1 LVQKPPVAYMQQ
13 CMASFREAGIGNPLV
28 GTAQAYWQI
37 DKNVTAPRDM
47 MEKQVADF
55 VAGFNDWGKLIGLNW
70 YHAGNANADASG
82 SMSDAMIQSIAAA
95 RLDQK
100 PYAAPAAANAAV
112 ASV

>member
-1 LVQKPPVAYMQQ
+1 
-13 CMASFREAGIGNPLV
+13 
-28 GTAQAYWQI
+28 
-37 DKNVTAPRDM
+37 M

-55 VAGFNDWGKLIGLNW
+55 VTGFNDWGKLIGLNW